1 MPVLVPFQAII
12 HRTKPKEDPRA
23 MAESSDF
30 LGFVKRH
37 FEDVKEHWKSN
48 FAFLDYYKKT
58 LGRKEPLPKWTDADV
73 EEFIAS
79 DPIYGPQVLLS
90 SNIWSRPSSLI
101 RFGIG

>member
-1 MPVLVPFQAII
+1 
-12 HRTKPKEDPRA
+12 